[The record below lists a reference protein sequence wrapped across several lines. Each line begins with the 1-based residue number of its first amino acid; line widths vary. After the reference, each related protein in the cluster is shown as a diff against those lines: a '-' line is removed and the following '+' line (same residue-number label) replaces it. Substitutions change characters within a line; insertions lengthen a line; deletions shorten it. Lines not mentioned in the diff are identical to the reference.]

1 MIEREN
7 IKKQS
12 IIGLIWKFIEKAG
25 TQVIS
30 FVVQIILARILIP
43 EDYGLIGYL
52 TIFITLSEVFIQQG
66 FTTALIQKSNIDEL
80 DFSSVFYIN
89 IIISIIIYVICFWSA
104 PFVSKFYNIPELI
117 SVMRVLMISVI
128 IGAFSAVQTAIISR
142 TLDFKKS
149 LYRGLL
155 NIIIYG
161 SIGIIL
167 AFHDFGVWSL
177 VYARLAGALVG
188 CIVLWIVVDWRPKM
202 CFSIKRIKIL
212 FNYSSK
218 LLGANIFSTFFSNL
232 STIVIGKV
240 YSSTALGYFQRGQSI
255 PQTIMTS
262 IDGSISEVMYP
273 TFSLLQNEKVTLKSA
288 LRRTIKLSIFIVLP
302 ILVGLLV
309 VSEDLTILLLTEKW
323 LPSVPYMQV
332 MCIYCSLW
340 PFNALTHAMNALG
353 ESGLTFKLLLI
364 SNIICLCIMVALI
377 RYGVIWIIV
386 GSIIS
391 SAIYYY
397 MIMRY
402 VKHFLEY
409 SLLELMKDILP
420 EIIVAVLMG
429 VSVWIIGEM
438 IESLYIRL
446 IIQIIL
452 GVVIYFCGC
461 CLIKVESLYYFYDVI
476 KLKK

>member
-1 MIEREN
+1 M
-7 IKKQS
+7 
-12 IIGLIWKFIEKAG
+12 
-25 TQVIS
+25 
-30 FVVQIILARILIP
+30 
-43 EDYGLIGYL
+43 
-52 TIFITLSEVFIQQG
+52 
-66 FTTALIQKSNIDEL
+66 IQKSNISEL

-104 PFVSKFYNIPELI
+104 PFVSRFYNVPELI
-117 SVMRVLMISVI
+117 SVMRVLMISVV

-167 AFHDFGVWSL
+167 AFQGFGVWSL
-177 VYARLAGALVG
+177 VYARLVGALAG

-218 LLGANIFSTFFSNL
+218 LLGANIFSTFFSNI

-240 YSSTALGYFQRGQSI
+240 YSSIALGYFQRGQSI

-323 LPSVPYMQV
+323 LPSVPYMKV

-391 SAIYYY
+391 SVIYYY

-402 VKHFLEY
+402 VKQFLEY
-409 SLLELMKDILP
+409 SLLELMKDIL
-420 EIIVAVLMG
+420 EEVIISLLMG
-429 VSVWIIGEM
+429 GVVWMIGRII
-438 IESLYIRL
+438 SNLYFRF
-446 IIQIIL
+446 IIQVFIGII
-452 GVVIYFCGC
+452 IYFFM
-461 CLIKVESLYYFYDVI
+461 CLIFKLESLYYFYDL
-476 KLKK
+476 LKRRR

>member
-1 MIEREN
+1 
-7 IKKQS
+7 
-12 IIGLIWKFIEKAG
+12 
-25 TQVIS
+25 
-30 FVVQIILARILIP
+30 
-43 EDYGLIGYL
+43 
-52 TIFITLSEVFIQQG
+52 
-66 FTTALIQKSNIDEL
+66 
-80 DFSSVFYIN
+80 
-89 IIISIIIYVICFWSA
+89 
-104 PFVSKFYNIPELI
+104 
-117 SVMRVLMISVI
+117 
-128 IGAFSAVQTAIISR
+128 
-142 TLDFKKS
+142 
-149 LYRGLL
+149 
-155 NIIIYG
+155 
-161 SIGIIL
+161 
-167 AFHDFGVWSL
+167 
-177 VYARLAGALVG
+177 
-188 CIVLWIVVDWRPKM
+188 M

-218 LLGANIFSTFFSNL
+218 LLGANIFSTFFSNI

-240 YSSTALGYFQRGQSI
+240 YSSIALGYFQRGQSI

-323 LPSVPYMQV
+323 LPSVPYMKV

-391 SAIYYY
+391 SVIYYY

-402 VKHFLEY
+402 VKQFLEY
-409 SLLELMKDILP
+409 SLLELMKDIL
-420 EIIVAVLMG
+420 EEVIISLLMG
-429 VSVWIIGEM
+429 GVVWMIGRII
-438 IESLYIRL
+438 SNLYFRF
-446 IIQIIL
+446 IIQVFIGII
-452 GVVIYFCGC
+452 IYFFM
-461 CLIKVESLYYFYDVI
+461 CLIFKLESLYYFYDL
-476 KLKK
+476 LKRRR